1 MKIVGITSCTC
12 GIAHTYMAREK
23 LLETGKKLGWSVKI
37 ETQGSGGIEF
47 ALTDQDIQEADCV
60 LLATDVAVSG
70 TERFKGK
77 PVVKVPVSTAI
88 KSPEHLL
95 KKIEEKAGLCIY
107 NLGTGHGYSVLDI
120 VKNFEAAN
128 DIKIPYVI
136 KDRRP
141 GDIATCYCNPGK
153 AERELGW
160 KAQYGIKEMCADS
173 WRWQKNNPNGYED

>member
-23 LLETGKKLGWSVKI
+23 LLETGKKLGWSVR
-37 ETQGSGGIEF
+37 IEF

-95 KKIEEKAGLCIY
+95 KKIEEKLSA
-107 NLGTGHGYSVLDI
+107 
-120 VKNFEAAN
+120 K
-128 DIKIPYVI
+128 K
-136 KDRRP
+136 
-141 GDIATCYCNPGK
+141 
-153 AERELGW
+153 
-160 KAQYGIKEMCADS
+160 
-173 WRWQKNNPNGYED
+173 

>member
-70 TERFKGK
+70 TERFRGK

-95 KKIEEKAGLCIY
+95 KKIEEKLSA
-107 NLGTGHGYSVLDI
+107 
-120 VKNFEAAN
+120 K
-128 DIKIPYVI
+128 K
-136 KDRRP
+136 
-141 GDIATCYCNPGK
+141 
-153 AERELGW
+153 
-160 KAQYGIKEMCADS
+160 
-173 WRWQKNNPNGYED
+173 

>member
-70 TERFKGK
+70 TELFKVK
-77 PVVKVPVSTAI
+77 TVVMVPFSTAI

-95 KKIEEKAGLCIY
+95 KKIEEKLSA
-107 NLGTGHGYSVLDI
+107 
-120 VKNFEAAN
+120 K
-128 DIKIPYVI
+128 K
-136 KDRRP
+136 
-141 GDIATCYCNPGK
+141 
-153 AERELGW
+153 
-160 KAQYGIKEMCADS
+160 
-173 WRWQKNNPNGYED
+173 